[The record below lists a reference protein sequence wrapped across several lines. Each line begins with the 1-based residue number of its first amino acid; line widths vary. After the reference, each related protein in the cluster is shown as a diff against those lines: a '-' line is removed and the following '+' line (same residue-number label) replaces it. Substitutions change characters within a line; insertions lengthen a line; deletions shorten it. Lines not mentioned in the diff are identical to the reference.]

1 MDQHT
6 GTTRQAK
13 IATCTQLNTL
23 KKYARGY
30 LFQTCHPGLHK
41 TQKSHNTW
49 GTSPNLKPYG
59 FAVVV
64 SSQRMDRWIRM
75 HPKKRVVG
83 EGASASTLRF
93 WNLKMHTNVVKIG
106 VRVFRAH
113 APRDLASTLSN
124 LVLILVATLPFGTA
138 DGTSH
143 SAERNWTWYDVGLH
157 AGVTVATLIGTGI
170 GASHLAATW
179 ILRKD
184 FDVAI
189 RSVSVSKLFV
199 RVRIH
204 EI

>member
-1 MDQHT
+1 
-6 GTTRQAK
+6 
-13 IATCTQLNTL
+13 
-23 KKYARGY
+23 
-30 LFQTCHPGLHK
+30 
-41 TQKSHNTW
+41 
-49 GTSPNLKPYG
+49 
-59 FAVVV
+59 
-64 SSQRMDRWIRM
+64 M

-93 WNLKMHTNVVKIG
+93 SNLKMHTNVAKIG

-124 LVLILVATLPFGTA
+124 LVLILVATLPSGTA

-189 RSVSVSKLFV
+189 R
-199 RVRIH
+199 
-204 EI
+204 